1 MPRTIVPIGPYHP
14 LQEEPEFFKLHVE
27 GETVVGLDI
36 ELGYNHRGIEKISES
51 KTYEQTVFVVERICG
66 ICSTSHPLACVQAVE
81 DAGDIEV
88 AKLCYH
94 CGVAVKMEWGRYSSS
109 ANVADVYDAM
119 VGFFRYDPDMFYWAC
134 SRDVM
139 TTEIQW
145 LRPVLFRA
153 DDANGGGGHAWVVYG
168 YDKSTDPNRRFWMNM
183 GWDGTAT
190 GWYTLDDITPND
202 WDFSEVQW
210 HQTQIA
216 PKSVVEFVG
225 GPGGGDGTPGAPYVN
240 VATAIT
246 YAPDGARLI
255 FKAGSTNTFAGGSL
269 VCDRPVTLT
278 GHDVRI
284 AHE

>member
-1 MPRTIVPIGPYHP
+1 MGGNWDATIYTRAI
-14 LQEEPEFFKLHVE
+14 KINS
-27 GETVVGLDI
+27 DI
-36 ELGYNHRGIEKISES
+36 DYRLALATLWGRSVAFLSMWSADFGAT
-51 KTYEQTVFVVERICG
+51 TYDWDLMQDRHNDADGV
-66 ICSTSHPLACVQAVE
+66 
-81 DAGDIEV
+81 DAGDVEV
-88 AKLCYH
+88 AKLSYH

-119 VGFFRYDPDMFYWAC
+119 VGFFRYDPDMYYWA
-134 SRDVM
+134 RDRDRM

-183 GWDGTAT
+183 GWDGTAI

-255 FKAGSTNTFAGGSL
+255 FKAGSTNTFAGGPL

-278 GHDVRI
+278 GYDVRI
-284 AHE
+284 VHE